1 MNQARC
7 IQVTPSVGSAV
18 ADQSDKAVRPDH
30 ILPAPPSRTSRTL
43 ASVPTSSAEVVPEA
57 VPAKGPAVAGAAE
70 SRTQNM
76 MQPTL
81 LFERTPA
88 VRFSNKLGEFCSW
101 LPFALTFQE
110 AAPVL
115 GLVVFIDQP
124 AKPEAKS
131 KPPSTVTS

>member
-30 ILPAPPSRTSRTL
+30 RLPAPPSRTSRTL
-43 ASVPTSSAEVVPEA
+43 ASVPTSSAAVVPEA
-57 VPAKGPAVAGAAE
+57 AARGPAVVGAAE

-88 VRFSNKLGEFCSW
+88 VRFSNKFGEFCSW